1 MILHSGL
8 FSTNRTKE
16 EAVQVKTKNKFKLG
30 KKKVVYLF
38 EIQEAVNEIKRL
50 FLEQGYDEEFQ
61 EVFFSIEGEQLVLET
76 ETEYESEE

>member
-1 MILHSGL
+1 M
-8 FSTNRTKE
+8 
-16 EAVQVKTKNKFKLG
+16 QVKTKNKFKLG